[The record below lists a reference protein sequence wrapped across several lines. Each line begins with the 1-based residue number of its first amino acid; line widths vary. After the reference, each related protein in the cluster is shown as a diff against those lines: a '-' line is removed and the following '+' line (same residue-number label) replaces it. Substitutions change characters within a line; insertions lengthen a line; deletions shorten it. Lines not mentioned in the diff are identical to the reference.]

1 MGRIWV
7 ICCEE
12 VLYGTARQEVLKRD
26 GDARIARVASVE
38 EMMSLRV
45 LCESERV
52 GIVVAGRGASLDR
65 TARDVTRIRQQG
77 FGDDVLAI
85 LAGCGPGS
93 VARMLRAGANEVIAA
108 EGEWAGCALPDRPLV
123 LGTCMED
130 DGCGCTV
137 DGAPPFRDDLV
148 PLEELWPPLDEPD
161 DEVGAGP
168 SALERTG
175 DCGISCKGSVRTGRD
190 GVDVP
195 AADAHELKEVAARAG
210 ANAAMSG
217 EGHRAPLV
225 AVVSGRGGVGKTT
238 VVAGL
243 AACAARVGL
252 RSAVLDLDLMCGDMP
267 AVLGVDAFKGLEGL
281 MAHES
286 GGSIAECDIEA
297 TAMRVGPGL
306 TLWGPLAEGER
317 AELFGDSVEQL
328 IDALRSAADVIFA
341 DTSCFWGDAVAVAV
355 GACDRCLV
363 VGGAGETSGAS
374 AARAVALAMRL
385 GVPATRMTSVFN
397 WVGGCGSGEEEA
409 LRFEMG
415 ASLRSRARISDGG
428 DRVSGLLSFGKL
440 DALIAEDCAFSR
452 DMRSFAGELLSE
464 LGCRM
469 VGSLEPAPQNA
480 PATKFRLPWGK
491 RGSGER

>member
-1 MGRIWV
+1 
-7 ICCEE
+7 
-12 VLYGTARQEVLKRD
+12 
-26 GDARIARVASVE
+26 
-38 EMMSLRV
+38 
-45 LCESERV
+45 
-52 GIVVAGRGASLDR
+52 
-65 TARDVTRIRQQG
+65 
-77 FGDDVLAI
+77 
-85 LAGCGPGS
+85 
-93 VARMLRAGANEVIAA
+93 
-108 EGEWAGCALPDRPLV
+108 
-123 LGTCMED
+123 
-130 DGCGCTV
+130 
-137 DGAPPFRDDLV
+137 
-148 PLEELWPPLDEPD
+148 
-161 DEVGAGP
+161 
-168 SALERTG
+168 
-175 DCGISCKGSVRTGRD
+175 
-190 GVDVP
+190 
-195 AADAHELKEVAARAG
+195 
-210 ANAAMSG
+210 
-217 EGHRAPLV
+217 
-225 AVVSGRGGVGKTT
+225 
-238 VVAGL
+238 
-243 AACAARVGL
+243 
-252 RSAVLDLDLMCGDMP
+252 
-267 AVLGVDAFKGLEGL
+267 
-281 MAHES
+281 MAHEN

-363 VGGAGETSGAS
+363 VGGAGETSGVS

-397 WVGGCGSGEEEA
+397 GVGGCGSGEEEA